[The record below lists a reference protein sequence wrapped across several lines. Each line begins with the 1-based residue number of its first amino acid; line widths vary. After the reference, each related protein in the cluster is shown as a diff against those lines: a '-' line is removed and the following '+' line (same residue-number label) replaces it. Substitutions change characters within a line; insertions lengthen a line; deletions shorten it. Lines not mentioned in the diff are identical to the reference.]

1 MELNGTIIE
10 NDGEALEY
18 GWYKYKDHYYRVFHG
33 QVLSHTT
40 ELKIDT
46 EKGYFLYKSNDPS
59 IVILVK
65 GNYIGTILNT
75 HINNVDVLND
85 LYFITNTVDG
95 RGRELRSAD
104 LVVFRADDIYQI
116 ESGEYV
122 GVSNGVHNL
131 IDENLKPSPVSE
143 YKIRFNKDTGKY
155 ENFFRNEKWVELK
168 M

>member
-1 MELNGTIIE
+1 MELNGNIIE
-10 NDGEALEY
+10 NDGERLDY
-18 GWYKYKDHYYRVFHG
+18 GWYKYKDHFYRVFHG

-40 ELKIDT
+40 ELKINT

-75 HINNVDVLND
+75 PISSVEVLND
-85 LYFITNTVDG
+85 LYFITNTADG

-104 LVVFRADDIYQI
+104 LVIFRADDIYQI
-116 ESGEYV
+116 ESGEYI
-122 GVSNGVHNL
+122 GVSNGVHHI
-131 IDENLKPSPVSE
+131 IDENMKATPVSE
-143 YKIRFNKDTGKY
+143 YKIRFNKESGKY
-155 ENFFRNEKWVELK
+155 ENHFQNEKWMELR